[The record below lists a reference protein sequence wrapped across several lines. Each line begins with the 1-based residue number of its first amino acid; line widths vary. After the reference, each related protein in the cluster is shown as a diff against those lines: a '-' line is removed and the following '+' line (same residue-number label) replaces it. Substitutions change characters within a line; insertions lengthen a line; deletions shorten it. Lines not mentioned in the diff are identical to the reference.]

1 MFDWIWQSFAN
12 WLKSLL
18 VSSIKDSLSSMF
30 SNLNNQVNSIGQTV
44 GQTPQNW
51 NGNIFNIIQNLSQS
65 VIMPVAGII
74 LALVACYE
82 LIALISEKNNMQD
95 LDSWIFF
102 KWIFKTAVA
111 VELVAHTF
119 DIVMGV
125 FDLAQ
130 DVVQKSAG
138 VITGTVNT
146 DFTAT
151 MSQLINQLNS
161 MDLGP
166 LLGLYVEVLI
176 VRISIIAVEIV
187 ILLIVYGRMIEIYL
201 YSSIGSI
208 PMATLTNREW
218 GDIGKNYLKS
228 LFALGFQGF
237 FIMVCVAIYSVLVA
251 TLTLSNDIHVAIWTC
266 LGYTVLLCFALFK
279 TGSLS
284 KSIFNA
290 H

>member
-1 MFDWIWQSFAN
+1 M
-12 WLKSLL
+12 
-18 VSSIKDSLSSMF
+18 
-30 SNLNNQVNSIGQTV
+30 
-44 GQTPQNW
+44 
-51 NGNIFNIIQNLSQS
+51 
-65 VIMPVAGII
+65 
-74 LALVACYE
+74 
-82 LIALISEKNNMQD
+82 
-95 LDSWIFF
+95 DSWIFF
-102 KWIFKTAVA
+102 KWIFKTTVA

-138 VITGTVNT
+138 VINGTVNI

-151 MSQLINQLNS
+151 MTQLINQLNS
-161 MDLGP
+161 MDLSP

-176 VRISIIAVEIV
+176 VRVSIYILEIV

-237 FIMVCVAIYSVLVA
+237 FIMVCVAIYSVFVA
-251 TLTLSNDIHVAIWTC
+251 TLTLSSDIHVAIWTC

>member
-30 SNLNNQVNSIGQTV
+30 SNLNSQVNSIGQTV

-51 NGNIFNIIQNLSQS
+51 NGNIFNIIKSLSQS

-138 VITGTVNT
+138 VITGTVST

-151 MSQLINQLNS
+151 MTQLVNQLNS

-176 VRISIIAVEIV
+176 VRVSIYILEIV

-201 YSSIGSI
+201 YSSIGAI

-251 TLTLSNDIHVAIWTC
+251 TLTFSNDIHVAIWTC

>member
-1 MFDWIWQSFAN
+1 MFDWIWNSFGN

-18 VSSIKDSLSSMF
+18 IASIKDSISSMF
-30 SNLNNQVNSIGQTV
+30 SSLNDRVNSIGATV
-44 GQTPQNW
+44 GTTPQSW
-51 NGNIFNIIQNLSQS
+51 NGDIFNIIKSLSDT
-65 VIMPVAGII
+65 VIIPVAGVI
-74 LALVACYE
+74 LTMVACYE
-82 LIALISEKNNMQD
+82 LISMIAEKNNMRD
-95 LDSWIFF
+95 FDTWIFF
-102 KWIFKTAVA
+102 KWFLKTGVA

-130 DVVQKSAG
+130 YVVQQSTG
-138 VITGTVNT
+138 VINATVST

-151 MSQLINQLNS
+151 MTQLESQLDNMS
-161 MDLGP
+161 LGS
-166 LLGLYVEVLI
+166 LLGLFMEVGI
-176 VRISIIAVEIV
+176 MHIIIWILYGV
-187 ILLIVYGRMIEIYL
+187 IMIIVYGRMVEIYL
-201 YSSIGSI
+201 YSSIGPI

-237 FIMVCVAIYSVLVA
+237 FIMTCVAIYSVLVA
-251 TLTLSNDIHVAIWTC
+251 TLTMQNDIHTAIWTC
-266 LGYTVLLCFALFK
+266 FFYTALLCFALFK

>member
-30 SNLNNQVNSIGQTV
+30 SNLNSQVNSIGQTV

-125 FDLAQ
+125 FALAQ

-151 MSQLINQLNS
+151 MTQLVNQLNS

-176 VRISIIAVEIV
+176 VRISILAIEIA
-187 ILLIVYGRMIEIYL
+187 ILLIVYGRMIEIYF
-201 YSSIGSI
+201 YSSIGAI

-251 TLTLSNDIHVAIWTC
+251 TLTFSNDIHVAIWTC

-279 TGSLS
+279 TGALS

>member
-12 WLKSLL
+12 WLKSLFID
-18 VSSIKDSLSSMF
+18 SIKGSLASLF
-30 SNLNNQVNSIGQTV
+30 SDLYAHVNSIGQTV

-51 NGNIFNIIQNLSQS
+51 NGSIFNIIKNLSQS
-65 VIMPVAGII
+65 VITPVAGII

-82 LIALISEKNNMQD
+82 LIALISEKNNMHD
-95 LDSWIFF
+95 FETWIFF
-102 KWIFKTAVA
+102 KWIFKTAIA

-130 DVVQKSAG
+130 DVVKKSTDVMG
-138 VITGTVNT
+138 TTVNA
-146 DFTAT
+146 DF
-151 MSQLINQLNS
+151 MSTWANLDNELNKMS
-161 MDLGP
+161 LGS
-166 LLGLYVEVLI
+166 LLGLFWEVQI
-176 VRISIIAVEIV
+176 VHLSILALTVV
-187 ILLIVYGRMIEIYL
+187 ITVIVYGRMIEIYL
-201 YSSIGSI
+201 YSSIGPI

-237 FIMVCVAIYSVLVA
+237 FIMVCVAIYAVLVQ
-251 TLTLSNDIHVAIWTC
+251 TITLSGNVHAAIWTC
-266 LGYTVLLCFALFK
+266 LGYTALLCFALFK
-279 TGSLS
+279 TGTLS

>member
-30 SNLNNQVNSIGQTV
+30 SNLNSQVNSIGQTV

-51 NGNIFNIIQNLSQS
+51 NGNIFNIIKSLSQS

-82 LIALISEKNNMQD
+82 LIALISEKNNLQD

-138 VITGTVNT
+138 VITGTVST

-151 MSQLINQLNS
+151 MTQLVNQLNS

-176 VRISIIAVEIV
+176 VRVSIYILEIV

-201 YSSIGSI
+201 YSSIGAI

-251 TLTLSNDIHVAIWTC
+251 TLTFSNDIHVAIWTC